1 MRNTLLVIILL
12 CVSMLF
18 HAIALSSWHGLW
30 TLYLNPL
37 ILFLCAIIPGFL
49 LITFSA
55 ESPADFKPVSPK
67 IKIAVAALCV
77 FCIAMC
83 YFFFTAILIPTSSV
97 LHIERYS
104 DVIPL
109 LHALNERLLAGKFPY
124 REIDFYGYTLYPTYL
139 PLQWLPYSIAELFS
153 FDYRLI
159 SFFALMIALSVFAFQ
174 LIKSQTPIAF
184 KCIWILIP
192 FAAYLVLMLY
202 NTYDFQYSVE
212 SLIAAYYIVLI
223 LALMKKNILFISA
236 AIILCLLSRYS
247 LVLWLPLL
255 AFVFYFENKKQL
267 GKGLIIVLGGVLLMY
282 VIPFLLQD
290 VSVFSNGFEY
300 HTKAAR
306 AVWEASDNASGV
318 KPEKLFSGYGFAGY
332 FYDTLPGSV
341 ESKFNTLRLTHFL
354 FSMGSVILM
363 AIYYFNKKASLQSM
377 GFLMGSLQVYLVIFY
392 TFIQIPYSY
401 LFIVPF
407 FTGMIITFYLIY
419 ILLSTKEKINHIDS

>member
-12 CVSMLF
+12 CVLLFF

-37 ILFLCAIIPGFL
+37 ILFLSAIIPGFL
-49 LITFSA
+49 LISYSA
-55 ESPADFKPVSPK
+55 KTPDDFKSDSRKFK
-67 IKIAVAALCV
+67 IVAAVLCV
-77 FCIAMC
+77 FCIAIC

-97 LHIERYS
+97 LHVERYS
-104 DVIPL
+104 DVIPQ
-109 LHALNERLLAGKFPY
+109 LHALNERLLAGEFPY
-124 REIDFYGYTLYPTYL
+124 QQIEFYGYALYPTYL

-159 SFFALMIALSVFAFQ
+159 SFFALMIALSVFVFQ
-174 LIKSQTPIAF
+174 ILKSQTPNAF
-184 KCIWILIP
+184 KYIWILIP
-192 FAAYLVLMLY
+192 FAAYLMLMLY
-202 NTYDFQYSVE
+202 NEYDFQYSVE
-212 SLIAAYYIVLI
+212 SLIAAYYILLV
-223 LALMKKNILFISA
+223 LALMKKNIVCISA

-255 AFVFYFENKKQL
+255 ALVFYFENRKQL
-267 GKGLIIVLGGVLLMY
+267 GRGLIIIICGVLIFY

-300 HTKAAR
+300 HTKAAS
-306 AVWEASDNASGV
+306 AVWESSDNAPGI

-341 ESKFNTLRLTHFL
+341 ESRFNILRLTHFL

-363 AIYYFNKKASLQSM
+363 AIYYFRKKATLQSV
-377 GFLMGSLQVYLVIFY
+377 GFLIGSLQVYLVIFY

-407 FTGMIITFYLIY
+407 FTGMITTFYLLS
-419 ILLSTKEKINHIDS
+419 ILISTKEKITIQN

>member
-1 MRNTLLVIILL
+1 
-12 CVSMLF
+12 
-18 HAIALSSWHGLW
+18 
-30 TLYLNPL
+30 
-37 ILFLCAIIPGFL
+37 
-49 LITFSA
+49 ITFSA
-55 ESPADFKPVSPK
+55 KSPADFKPVSQK
-67 IKIAVAALCV
+67 FKMVAAALCV

-97 LHIERYS
+97 LHIARYS
-104 DVIPL
+104 DVIPQ
-109 LHALNERLLAGKFPY
+109 LHTLNERLLAGEFPY
-124 REIDFYGYTLYPTYL
+124 QEIDFYGYALYPTYL
-139 PLQWLPYSIAELFS
+139 PLQWLPYSIAELFN

-174 LIKSQTPIAF
+174 LIKSQTPNAF
-184 KCIWILIP
+184 KYIWILIP

-202 NTYDFQYSVE
+202 NEYDFQYSVE
-212 SLIAAYYIVLI
+212 SLIAAYYILLV
-223 LALMKKNILFISA
+223 LALMKKNIVFISA

-255 AFVFYFENKKQL
+255 TLVFYFENRKQL
-267 GKGLIIVLGGVLLMY
+267 GKGLIIVFGGVLLFY

-290 VSVFSNGFEY
+290 ISVFSNGFAY
-300 HTKAAR
+300 HTKAAF
-306 AVWEASDNASGV
+306 AVWESTDNAPGL

-354 FSMGSVILM
+354 FSMGSVIFM
-363 AIYYFNKKASLQSM
+363 AIYYFRKKATLQSV
-377 GFLMGSLQVYLVIFY
+377 GFLIGSLQVYLVIFY

-407 FTGMIITFYLIY
+407 FSGMITTFYLIY
-419 ILLSTKEKINHIDS
+419 ILISTKERPLTKTHH

>member
-12 CVSMLF
+12 CVLLFF

-37 ILFLCAIIPGFL
+37 ILFLSAIIPGFL
-49 LITFSA
+49 LISYSA
-55 ESPADFKPVSPK
+55 KTSADFISVSLRFK
-67 IKIAVAALCV
+67 IVVAVICI
-77 FCIAMC
+77 FCIAIC
-83 YFFFTAILIPTSSV
+83 YFFFTPILITSSSV
-97 LHIERYS
+97 LHVERYS
-104 DVIPL
+104 DVIPQ
-109 LHALNERLLAGKFPY
+109 LHTLNERLLAGEFPY
-124 REIDFYGYTLYPTYL
+124 QQIDFYGYALYPTYL
-139 PLQWLPYSIAELFS
+139 PLQWLPYSIAEIMH

-174 LIKSQTPIAF
+174 IIKSQSPHAF
-184 KCIWILIP
+184 KIFWILIP
-192 FAAYLVLMLY
+192 FTAYILLLLF
-202 NTYDFQYSVE
+202 NEYDFQFSVE
-212 SLIAAYYIVLI
+212 SLIAAYYILLV
-223 LALMKKNILFISA
+223 LALMKRNIVFISA

-255 AFVFYFENKKQL
+255 ALVFYFENKKQL
-267 GKGLIIVLGGVLLMY
+267 GKGLIIVISGVLIFY

-290 VSVFSNGFEY
+290 VSVFTNGFAY

-306 AVWEASDNASGV
+306 AVWEAMDNAPGD

-332 FYDTLPGSV
+332 FYDTLHGTV

-354 FSMGSVILM
+354 FSMGSVILLG
-363 AIYYFNKKASLQSM
+363 IFYLKKKATLQSV
-377 GFLMGSLQVYLVIFY
+377 GFLIGSLQVYLVIFY

-407 FTGMIITFYLIY
+407 FTGMLTTFYLIY
-419 ILLSTKEKINHIDS
+419 ILISNREKITALI